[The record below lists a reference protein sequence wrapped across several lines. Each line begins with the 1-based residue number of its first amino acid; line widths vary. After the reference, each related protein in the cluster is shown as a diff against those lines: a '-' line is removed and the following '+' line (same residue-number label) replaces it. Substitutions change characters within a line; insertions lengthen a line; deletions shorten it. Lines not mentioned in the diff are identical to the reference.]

1 MSGLGEKRSRGL
13 SIAFFLATTF
23 LVVGV
28 LDACRSTSGIHPAGS
43 SFFPLSKGNVWV
55 FAERADNPAG
65 ATVGNAQDT
74 IRIDKVH
81 TVSGRRFYHLT
92 SNWPGIGPDLW
103 LTRADNG
110 DILWTENPGEET
122 HPFLLFSE
130 DVGETWSTGL
140 PMTCLDSLR
149 MWDDYA
155 IVDTPYGRFDGVHE
169 IGDIAACADFGWG
182 VSTARGVG
190 PVRWLQISFVGVLE
204 RVLVSARV
212 QDDSP
217 AQQAGQPPSARL
229 VNSE

>member
-1 MSGLGEKRSRGL
+1 MAGLSDRRGRGL
-13 SIAFFLATTF
+13 SIAFFLITT
-23 LVVGV
+23 LAVVGV
-28 LDACRSTSGIHPAGS
+28 LDACHSSSGIRPAGS

-55 FAERADNPAG
+55 FVERADNPAG
-65 ATVGNAQDT
+65 ASLGTTQDT
-74 IRIDKVH
+74 IRIDRER

-110 DILWTENPGEET
+110 DILWTEAPGQELRS
-122 HPFLLFSE
+122 FLMFSE

-140 PMTCLDSLR
+140 PMICLDSLR

-204 RVLVSARV
+204 RVLVSAHV
-212 QDDSP
+212 QDDGP
-217 AQQAGQPPSARL
+217 AQQAVLPSSARL